1 MLDFCILNF
10 PAVATIYDFIIIS
23 RRYRYRYG
31 LHFVHGLQYWRTTL
45 SFTGILDFWS
55 SRQAPR

>member
-1 MLDFCILNF
+1 MLDSHILIF
-10 PAVATIYDFIIIS
+10 PAVATSADLRIIS
-23 RRYRYRYG
+23 RRYRWG
-31 LHFVHGLQYWRTTL
+31 LHFVQGLQYWRATL

>member
-10 PAVATIYDFIIIS
+10 PAAATIYDLKIIS
-23 RRYRYRYG
+23 RRYRCG

-45 SFTGILDFWS
+45 SFTCILDFWS